1 MSLPAVNG
9 LPPHGGVPFS
19 EIIDPSPHRSNPLKS
34 ERGMG
39 RRRSM
44 VVSAVNG
51 TERRSGGS
59 VSAVNNLPLRFFV
72 WCINH
77 TSKDLD
83 LTNEAEQ
90 HRIVP

>member
-1 MSLPAVNG
+1 
-9 LPPHGGVPFS
+9 
-19 EIIDPSPHRSNPLKS
+19 
-34 ERGMG
+34 
-39 RRRSM
+39 M

-59 VSAVNNLPLRFFV
+59 VSAVNDLPLRFFV